1 MAKTG
6 EREVRLH
13 DPYHRALSAL
23 SGFAGEG
30 RFGAGTPLVVTTLAR
45 DLGLSPTPV
54 REALARLAGEGVIDH
69 WPGRGY
75 FAPGLAT
82 ADIVELYDYHQRL
95 VLWAVEAPVAGE
107 VPIMD
112 HAGASV
118 VDRLERVFAGA
129 AERSGN
135 RVLMRAQRQA
145 AARLR
150 PVRLAEAA
158 VAPLAADELE
168 CLERLLGDEEGSRF
182 REAVIRYH
190 EGRLKLVSSIASA
203 IRRSGESIVQI

>member
-1 MAKTG
+1 M
-6 EREVRLH
+6 RLH
-13 DPYHRALSAL
+13 DPYHMALSAL

-30 RFGAGTPLVVTTLAR
+30 RFGAGTPLVVTSLAR
-45 DLGLSPTPV
+45 ELGLSPTPV

-75 FAPGLAT
+75 FSPGLAT

-95 VLWAVEAPVAGE
+95 VLWAIEAPVAGYA
-107 VPIMD
+107 PTMD
-112 HAGASV
+112 HAEASV

-150 PVRLAEAA
+150 PIRLVEAR
-158 VAPLAADELE
+158 VAPVAHDELE
-168 CLERLLGDEEGSRF
+168 RLEALLGDDEGPGF
-182 REAVIRYH
+182 RQAVVLYH
-190 EGRLKLVSSIASA
+190 EGRLKRVSSIASA